1 LVTAPLQLV
10 TCLSR
15 EACASYFRLAVVAP
29 PALSQESAG
38 LPRFEFMT
46 ELHVLRVFVDGDG
59 GAGNPLG
66 VFLDGAAVPADQRQ
80 RVAARLNYSE
90 TVFVDDVVDG
100 LVEIYTPT
108 VSLPFAGHPTVGT
121 AWLLT
126 QRAGAPPA
134 ALRPP
139 AGEVAVFEE
148 GDMSWIRA
156 RGEWAP
162 PMRSIQL
169 ESAAAVEALAG
180 PQSSDPDVYVWA
192 WRDEPAG
199 AVASRFFAPGFGI
212 PEDPATGAAAV
223 MLCAQLG
230 RELRIQQQGSE
241 LFVRPAAREGWVEL
255 GGSVVLD
262 GQRDFAL

>member
-1 LVTAPLQLV
+1 
-10 TCLSR
+10 
-15 EACASYFRLAVVAP
+15 
-29 PALSQESAG
+29 
-38 LPRFEFMT
+38 
-46 ELHVLRVFVDGDG
+46 VFVDGSG

-90 TVFVDDVVDG
+90 TVFVDDVADG
-100 LVEIYTPT
+100 IYEIYTPT

-126 QRAGAPPA
+126 QRAGATPP

-148 GDMSWIRA
+148 GGMTWIRA

-169 ESAAAVEALAG
+169 DSATAVKAVAAPPSG
-180 PQSSDPDVYVWA
+180 DPDVYVWA

-199 AVASRFFAPGFGI
+199 VVAARFFAPGFGI

-223 MLCAQLG
+223 MLCAKLG
-230 RELRIQQQGSE
+230 RELRIEQRGSE
-241 LFVRPAAREGWVEL
+241 LFVRPAAQEGWVEL
-255 GGSVVLD
+255 GGRVVLD
-262 GQRDFAL
+262 EQRIFAL